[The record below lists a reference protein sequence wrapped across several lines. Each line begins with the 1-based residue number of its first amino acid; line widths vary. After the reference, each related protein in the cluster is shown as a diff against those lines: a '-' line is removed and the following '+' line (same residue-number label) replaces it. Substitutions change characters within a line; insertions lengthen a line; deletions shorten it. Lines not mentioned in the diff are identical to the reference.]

1 MDMTKATLLSQESET
16 RSKNDDQ
23 MPSMPPPPSPNLMY
37 ERMLQ
42 VLEWN
47 VSILILL
54 ILGGGDILAHR
65 GVINTFPS
73 SGPLDHRCFI
83 DFHDI

>member
-37 ERMLQ
+37 DATESE
-42 VLEWN
+42 VE
-47 VSILILL
+47 
-54 ILGGGDILAHR
+54 
-65 GVINTFPS
+65 
-73 SGPLDHRCFI
+73 CF
-83 DFHDI
+83 HTH